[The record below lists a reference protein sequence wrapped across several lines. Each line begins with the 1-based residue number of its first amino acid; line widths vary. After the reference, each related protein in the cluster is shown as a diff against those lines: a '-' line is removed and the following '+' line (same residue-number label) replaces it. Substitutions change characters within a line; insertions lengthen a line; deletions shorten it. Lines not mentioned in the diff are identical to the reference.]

1 MFVYVRRRSPGSQ
14 ICRRASATG
23 CLCSA
28 RSAHVAVAVAVA
40 EALSREVWK
49 VMVDAE
55 GREMSE
61 FADWWLSLELTMGAC
76 LCVWDPNLRRLF
88 NSGDATRTL
97 D

>member
-1 MFVYVRRRSPGSQ
+1 
-14 ICRRASATG
+14 
-23 CLCSA
+23 
-28 RSAHVAVAVAVA
+28 
-40 EALSREVWK
+40 
-49 VMVDAE
+49 MVDAE